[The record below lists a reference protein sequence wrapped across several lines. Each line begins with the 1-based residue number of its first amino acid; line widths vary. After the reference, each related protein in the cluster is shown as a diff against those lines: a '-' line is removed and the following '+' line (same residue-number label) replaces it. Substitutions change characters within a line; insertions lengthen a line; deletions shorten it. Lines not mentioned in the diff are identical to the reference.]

1 MAKRKNKSRTKKSR
15 KSSDITI
22 YESWLSGS
30 YINSDLAIP
39 VVNARSRLAD
49 CEENDVRLIW
59 DSLYSV
65 FDRWKLE
72 HGQVP
77 ISYPG
82 GILTEAFNLLDDETR
97 IHQAEPWKCAGFGVT
112 DPLQLLEYLERI
124 KYPGINKL
132 VSKHGKIKILAVIIL
147 REASIG
153 DVTSKPGNISDSVLA
168 DHVLTAINTERELS
182 LYVLLEHIESC
193 EDVIEKNITD
203 KKTREGV
210 LKAGRAL
217 GSQRNK
223 ENAEKRKMAL
233 RFAAIKIFRLDPG
246 CKYDKCVEWIKLDP
260 SLKQSIAYKK
270 DSIYSDGVIKK
281 LIKGT
286 KKLAFK
292 NPKK

>member
-1 MAKRKNKSRTKKSR
+1 MITSKKKSRTKKNR
-15 KSSDITI
+15 KRSDIKI
-22 YESWLSGS
+22 FESWLCGS
-30 YINSDLAIP
+30 YENSNLVIP

-49 CEENDVRLIW
+49 CDENDVRSIW

-65 FDRWKLE
+65 FDSWKLK

-147 REASIG
+147 HEASIG
-153 DVTSKPGNISDSVLA
+153 DGIKKPGIVSDSIWA

-182 LYVLLEHIESC
+182 LHVLLEYIEYC
-193 EDVIEKNITD
+193 EDAIEKNVDD
-203 KKTREGV
+203 KKKREEV
-210 LKAGRAL
+210 LKAGRAIA
-217 GSQRNK
+217 SQKSK
-223 ENAEKRKMAL
+223 EEADVRKMAL
-233 RFAAIKIFRLDPG
+233 RFAAIEIFRLDPG
-246 CKYDKCVEWIKLDP
+246 CTYDECVERIKSDP
-260 SLKQSIAYKK
+260 SLKESITYKK
-270 DSIYSDGVIKK
+270 DSIYSDSVIKK

-286 KKLAFK
+286 KKIAFQ